1 MLHEISAAR
10 DEHRSGALDVEWDGA
25 RASLFFVFGQ
35 PSHATFES
43 FDGRDLAGAGA
54 LSALVE
60 ELPLD
65 FRVVP
70 WRRIMVTEDTLRC
83 TVNDLFALFG
93 GDADE
98 PIIVTAPAGNGHSTN
113 GGAPAPALASAP
125 APPPPPVAPAP
136 VVPFGIRDFPLLP
149 LGPSL
154 WFDAAANVVHL
165 EVLVSRLPNSL
176 IVLTGPTRRAAAL
189 VADGSIVD
197 AVWVDGE
204 AGLLGEDAAHALM
217 SVGDGRVSGYRIDD
231 LRLVAAIP
239 MLWRG
244 ERLSGALPARWL
256 DAEDTVAEVRGSGR
270 SCALLVDGE
279 EPGAALFHDGELVA
293 VYTAQRR
300 RPASTTTALRSL
312 LHSPGARVTVVG
324 CTDVAE
330 GTELNDESFHLF
342 IAREDTSTAAVTPAA
357 EDPSTA
363 PAPEAMATP
372 HGDQP
377 AVDVAVPPGDEPAV
391 AVAEPH
397 GDEPDEAVGAPH
409 RDELPLFA
417 LSGAVDEPH
426 AAVAAVEPGVELP
439 APAPDVAS
447 PVVDMFTLEPASL
460 AGEAEPSVAEFET
473 AEATPAP
480 AAAAPAPAPVSPET
494 VDTADLPVLIGDEPS
509 WTDDAASAPTTQVD
523 ATHLQPI
530 EFVPARLDI
539 DIDALRT
546 ELSDIA
552 AVWLGADDAT
562 PVAASIAAAR
572 PGVDDFVSAI
582 AAIASMN
589 IPGHEHAVVR
599 AMARE
604 MHFRA
609 AEVLCGV

>member
-65 FRVVP
+65 FRVEP

-83 TVNDLFALFG
+83 TVNDLLALFG

-154 WFDAAANVVHL
+154 WSGAAANVVHL
-165 EVLVSRLPNSL
+165 EVLVSGLPNSL

-217 SVGDGRVSGYRIDD
+217 SAGDGMVSGYRIDD

-330 GTELNDESFHLF
+330 GMELNDESFHLF

-372 HGDQP
+372 HGD
-377 AVDVAVPPGDEPAV
+377 
-391 AVAEPH
+391 
-397 GDEPDEAVGAPH
+397 EPDEAVGAPH
-409 RDELPLFA
+409 RDEPPLFA
-417 LSGAVDEPH
+417 LSGTVDEPH

-447 PVVDMFTLEPASL
+447 PVVDTFTLEPAPP

-480 AAAAPAPAPVSPET
+480 AAAAPAPVSPET

-523 ATHLQPI
+523 ATLLQPI

-552 AVWLGADDAT
+552 TVWLGADDAT
-562 PVAASIAAAR
+562 PVAAAIAAAR

>member
-43 FDGRDLAGAGA
+43 FDGRDLSGAGA

-65 FRVVP
+65 FRVAP

-83 TVNDLFALFG
+83 TVNDLLALFG

-154 WFDAAANVVHL
+154 WSDAAANVVHL

-217 SVGDGRVSGYRIDD
+217 SVGDGMVSGYCIDD

-330 GTELNDESFHLF
+330 GMELNDESFHLF

-372 HGDQP
+372 HGD
-377 AVDVAVPPGDEPAV
+377 
-391 AVAEPH
+391 
-397 GDEPDEAVGAPH
+397 EPDEAVGAPH
-409 RDELPLFA
+409 RDEPPLFA

-480 AAAAPAPAPVSPET
+480 AAAAPAPVSPET

-509 WTDDAASAPTTQVD
+509 WTDEAASAPTTQVD
-523 ATHLQPI
+523 ATLLQPI

-562 PVAASIAAAR
+562 PVAAAIAAAR

-589 IPGHEHAVVR
+589 IPGHEHAMVR